1 LQCLFIPVI
10 RCEKAGKASQTARCR
25 HFSHFFFV
33 ESRKGVSSL
42 PREMFPRWRGTCAV
56 TQVPT
61 YLPGPEELK
70 ARVFERC
77 TNNNKVL
84 DCNTTCGCERR
95 RAIGGAWVLWSFVLR
110 FSLCVFFWNW
120 SSTERCGFC
129 LALVEEWWVALFF
142 VSLFFSG

>member
-1 LQCLFIPVI
+1 
-10 RCEKAGKASQTARCR
+10 
-25 HFSHFFFV
+25 
-33 ESRKGVSSL
+33 
-42 PREMFPRWRGTCAV
+42 M

-95 RAIGGAWVLWSFVLR
+95 RAIGVLGLGSFVLR
-110 FSLCVFFWNW
+110 FSLCVFL
-120 SSTERCGFC
+120 E
-129 LALVEEWWVALFF
+129 LVKHGTMRVLFGTGGR
-142 VSLFFSG
+142 VVGCFFSYRSSFRVDGTSLVVGGPWGIK

>member
-1 LQCLFIPVI
+1 
-10 RCEKAGKASQTARCR
+10 
-25 HFSHFFFV
+25 
-33 ESRKGVSSL
+33 
-42 PREMFPRWRGTCAV
+42 V

-95 RAIGGAWVLWSFVLR
+95 RAIGVHGLGSFVLR
-110 FSLCVFFWNW
+110 FSLCVFL
-120 SSTERCGFC
+120 E
-129 LALVEEWWVALFF
+129 LVKHGTMRVLF
-142 VSLFFSG
+142 GTGG